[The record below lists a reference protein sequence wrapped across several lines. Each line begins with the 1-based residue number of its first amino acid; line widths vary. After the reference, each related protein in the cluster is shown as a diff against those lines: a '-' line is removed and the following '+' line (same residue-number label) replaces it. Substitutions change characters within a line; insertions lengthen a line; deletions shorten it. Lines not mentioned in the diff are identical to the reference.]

1 MSCWFTVQLLATFSL
16 LLKLLKRW
24 SNGPDVSCKLLEL
37 RLWIIAGRLLWESAT
52 HSDKLDHSVWIVAEL
67 AATFK
72 MRLQPLLK
80 VRCLHLP
87 QRHTQPTLLRYMS
100 LKCLCNSMS
109 AIPILSKLD
118 RQIVTVPKSYLS
130 INIFYMH
137 YYHQLWVPVFLWL
150 LKVDLPTRRLPRA

>member
-1 MSCWFTVQLLATFSL
+1 MSCCFIVQLLASFSL

-24 SNGPDVSCKLLEL
+24 SNRHYGPDVSCELQEL
-37 RLWIIAGRLLWESAT
+37 RLWMGRLLWESAT

-87 QRHTQPTLLRYMS
+87 QRHTQPTLLRIMS
-100 LKCLCNSMS
+100 LKCLWNVS
-109 AIPILSKLD
+109 AIQCQPFPFYQSWTDKLWRCLKIICQSVFPTCTIIINCGCQFFFGSSK
-118 RQIVTVPKSYLS
+118 
-130 INIFYMH
+130 
-137 YYHQLWVPVFLWL
+137 
-150 LKVDLPTRRLPRA
+150 